1 MPLQRI
7 DRIIGGADQGNVTL
21 LDQVTNAHGRLME
34 LFIAQVPYFVSAVF
48 VQNAIVT
55 EISLQLQMAPVE

>member
-7 DRIIGGADQGNVTL
+7 DRIIGGADQGNVAL

-34 LFIAQVPYFVSAVF
+34 LLIAQVPHFVSGVF
-48 VQNAIVT
+48 VQNTVVT
-55 EISLQLQMAPVE
+55 EVSLQLQMAPVE